1 MISVKKYTALGL
13 AFIAS
18 VMSCKTKQ
26 DPVTTPPQVQSEVVP
41 IDINKHGFEFL
52 ERINGLWI
60 GTNHVLSWE
69 FDWFAFD
76 FRPISSSHV
85 FNMFEGGTMGNLL
98 NSFFVTDYK
107 GTRTIMARNGGVL
120 NGIYRTSYFVLDS
133 IKTSG
138 NSTTYRLVDALGGAQ
153 TMYMEL
159 TFNGTD
165 NLTFEAFTSR
175 LGESPKPRKHMA
187 FKGTRQS
194 TTLSDSIGKQY
205 NFPQNTPAWDFSQ
218 GFRTD
223 YLYVIDGE
231 PSAKSSTFLAQ
242 GQSNDVYKLATLSG
256 DPFTIKDH
264 VNMGALSVKI
274 NRNADIKDT
283 DLFTYLSTDSL
294 TDVNGYMI
302 TDRFESV
309 VLFPTLNGGESDF
322 EFTYVHPGIYYVTV
336 IADKNGNGYPSE
348 GDITH
353 VSQRIEVKPGKKAN
367 ITIKDIYIQN

>member
-1 MISVKKYTALGL
+1 MISGKKYFTICL

-18 VMSCKTKQ
+18 AFGCKTKQ
-26 DPVTTPPQVQSEVVP
+26 EPITSAAAPASEVVP
-41 IDINKHGFEFL
+41 VDINKEGFEFL
-52 ERINGLWI
+52 DRINGLWI

-85 FNMFEGGTMGNLL
+85 FNIFEGGTMGNLL

-133 IKTSG
+133 IKKEG
-138 NSTTYRLVDALGGAQ
+138 NKTTYRLVDAIGGAK

-159 TFNGTD
+159 TFNGND
-165 NLTFEAFTSR
+165 DLTFEAFTSR
-175 LGESPKPRKHMA
+175 LGESPTPRKHMA
-187 FKGTRQS
+187 FKGKRQS
-194 TTLSDSIGKQY
+194 KSLANTIGAQY

-231 PSAKSSTFLAQ
+231 PAAKSSTFLAQ

-264 VNMGALSVKI
+264 VNMGAVDVKI
-274 NRNADIKDT
+274 SRNSAIKDM
-283 DLFTYLSTDSL
+283 DLFAYLSTDSL
-294 TDVNGYMI
+294 TDSNGYMV
-302 TDRFESV
+302 TDKFESV
-309 VLFPTLNGGESDF
+309 VLFPTLNGGENEF
-322 EFTYVHPGIYYVTV
+322 EFTYIHPGEYFVTI
-336 IADKNGNGYPSE
+336 IADKNKNGYPSE

-353 VSQRIEVKPGKKAN
+353 VSKRIEVKPGKSTQVGIKN
-367 ITIKDIYIQN
+367 INVQN